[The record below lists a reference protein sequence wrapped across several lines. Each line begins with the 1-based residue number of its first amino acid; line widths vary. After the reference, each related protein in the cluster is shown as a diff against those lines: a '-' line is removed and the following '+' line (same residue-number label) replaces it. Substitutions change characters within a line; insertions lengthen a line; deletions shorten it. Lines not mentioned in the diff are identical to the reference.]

1 MRHGPENTDII
12 FLKFCGFCVPDSSPF
27 PSSIPHAFQINFNSL
42 YTALCEQQTS
52 DQATLLL
59 YTLLH
64 QNSNVRTYMLART
77 DMENLVSI
85 TLHISCFLYCLIFWR
100 AVSFP
105 RRVSMFAWLQR
116 WGWEMDGELPPGTGV
131 RRTQRTWQC
140 CHRAGEHSSMTSFPV
155 LQDFL
160 SPWSSLIKS
169 FKKRGLLFSGY
180 SCRRGSFQML
190 SVHPPRSYS

>member
-1 MRHGPENTDII
+1 MVHVNSAFIIYVNHGPENTDII
-12 FLKFCGFCVPDSSPF
+12 FLKFYGFCVPDSSPF

-85 TLHISCFLYCLIFWR
+85 ILHISHFLYCLIFWR

-116 WGWEMDGELPPGTGV
+116 WWLKDWQGAATRHRQGCEVHSVGDRAHDDVVTEQESTAAPP
-131 RRTQRTWQC
+131 
-140 CHRAGEHSSMTSFPV
+140 A
-155 LQDFL
+155 
-160 SPWSSLIKS
+160 SL
-169 FKKRGLLFSGY
+169 
-180 SCRRGSFQML
+180 SCRS
-190 SVHPPRSYS
+190 